1 MKKLMF
7 LCSRMPYPPIG
18 GDRAKNYNLLK
29 KLALKYKLHVVVI
42 TSEDVTSEQV
52 AFLESVGEYKV
63 FKKSKFDFLASL
75 LKGVFRLPIP
85 LQCSLYFFSDVNRYI
100 QSYSN
105 NVDAIFCTL
114 VRTAEYARLLKKT
127 KLCDMAD
134 SIGQN
139 YQKSAETVASSWK
152 SLYYKFESKL
162 LIKYEQ
168 TVVDHFD
175 GTFLF
180 NLTEIDNF
188 KNKQRITWIPHGV
201 NEKLLTY
208 PIVEEKKNAFSF
220 LGKMDYQPNIDAV
233 LWFAKHILN
242 RLPADVNFYIV
253 GASPTAE
260 VKALA
265 ERDSRVVITGFMD
278 DPFDFISK
286 TKFSIAPMVSGGG
299 IQNKVLETM
308 ALGLPNIMSPLAAK
322 PMVGLEDTVYSF
334 IAKDNED
341 WIRLISQLLEDD
353 VCRKSVQI
361 AAREY
366 IQQSFTWSSSAEK
379 YIEVIESCIDRKEW

>member
-1 MKKLMF
+1 
-7 LCSRMPYPPIG
+7 MPYPPIG

-42 TSEDVTSEQV
+42 TSEDVTADQV

-100 QSYSN
+100 QRYSN

-233 LWFAKHILN
+233 LWLSLIHI
-242 RLPADVNFYIV
+242 
-253 GASPTAE
+253 
-260 VKALA
+260 
-265 ERDSRVVITGFMD
+265 
-278 DPFDFISK
+278 
-286 TKFSIAPMVSGGG
+286 
-299 IQNKVLETM
+299 
-308 ALGLPNIMSPLAAK
+308 
-322 PMVGLEDTVYSF
+322 
-334 IAKDNED
+334 
-341 WIRLISQLLEDD
+341 
-353 VCRKSVQI
+353 
-361 AAREY
+361 
-366 IQQSFTWSSSAEK
+366 
-379 YIEVIESCIDRKEW
+379 